1 MMSMNKEKRFRHLHE
16 DSSTFVLPNAWDVIS
31 AKMFEEGG
39 FKAIGTTSAGIAA
52 SLGYPDG
59 QQLPIDKMIEVVE
72 RIVDAVDVPVSA
84 DIEAGYGETAEEV
97 VRTVQKILE
106 AGAVGINIEDGTGDL
121 QHPINDLS
129 SQTEMISAI
138 KEYCRE
144 NDEELFIN
152 ARTDLYWLKIG
163 DPSTRL
169 QRAMERVKAYE
180 VAGADCIF
188 VPGLYDK
195 ETIQKLRA
203 EVSCPINL
211 LIHPCLPSLK
221 ELSEIGIERVS
232 TGSSPFRA
240 TVTLLKKM
248 SEEIHNNQTFHEM
261 TSGVLTYGEVA
272 ELADRT
278 T

>member
-1 MMSMNKEKRFRHLHE
+1 MSMNKEKSFRYLHKGP
-16 DSSTFVLPNAWDVIS
+16 STFVLPNAWDVIS

-72 RIVDAVDVPVSA
+72 RIVNAVDVPISA
-84 DIEAGYGETAEEV
+84 DIEAGYGKTAEEV
-97 VRTVQKILE
+97 VQSVQKILN

-129 SQTEMISAI
+129 TQTEMISTI
-138 KEYCRE
+138 KEFCRE
-144 NDEELFIN
+144 NDEALFIN
-152 ARTDLYWLKIG
+152 ARTDLYWLQIG

-169 QRAMERVKAYE
+169 QRTLDRVKAYE
-180 VAGADCIF
+180 EAGADCIF
-188 VPGLYDK
+188 VPGLHVK

-211 LIHPCLPSLK
+211 LVHPNLPSLK

-232 TGSSPFRA
+232 TGSAPFRA
-240 TVTLLKKM
+240 AVTLLKKM
-248 SEEIHNNQTFHEM
+248 GEEIINDRTFDEM
-261 TSGVLTYGEVA
+261 TGRVLTYSEIASFVN
-272 ELADRT
+272 R
-278 T
+278 